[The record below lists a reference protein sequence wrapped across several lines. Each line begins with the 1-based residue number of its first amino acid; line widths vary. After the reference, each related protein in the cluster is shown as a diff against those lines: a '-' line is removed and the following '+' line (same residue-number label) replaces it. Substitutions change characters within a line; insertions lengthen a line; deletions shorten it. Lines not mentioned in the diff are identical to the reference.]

1 MMKFEVIRSENI
13 KPSSPTPHYLKH
25 FKLSLLDQLAPVA
38 YEPLVLFY
46 PYNDRDVTF
55 TPAKRSLWMKKS
67 LSETL
72 TRFYPFAGR
81 IKENISIECFDDGVD
96 YVEARV
102 HGLLS
107 TLLAQPDAEAL
118 RQLLPVEIESPKAGT
133 GPLLLVQENFF
144 DCGGLAIGVCM
155 SRKLG
160 DAASLSTFIMSW
172 AASALGF
179 SQALL
184 PDFNASFRF
193 PPMDCS
199 SGHNSA
205 VDHIIEKRTNGCVT
219 KRFVFYASKI
229 GALQT
234 KAASANVKQPT
245 HSEAVTALIWRCAVA
260 AASRSSL
267 LHKFPPKLSV
277 LSQSVDIRKRVVPPL
292 SDDSIGNLVGYFAA
306 QAKESELEL
315 QGLVAQLRKGLN
327 EASNYCA
334 ERLKGSD
341 GSRVIIESFK
351 ESDDFIHRDDIM
363 NFHVCTGLSDYKLLY
378 EVNFGWGRP
387 IWVSNIPSGL
397 NRNVASLVSTREDD
411 GTEAWVTLSEGD
423 METFEQNQ
431 ELLAFAVVNPSV
443 LEPIALKSA
452 L

>member
-1 MMKFEVIRSENI
+1 MMKFEVIRSETV

-46 PYNDRDVTF
+46 PYNDRHVTF
-55 TPAKRSLWMKKS
+55 TPAKRSHWMKKS

-72 TRFYPFAGR
+72 TRFYPFSGR
-81 IKENISIECFDDGVD
+81 IKGNISIECHDDGVD

-107 TLLAQPDAEAL
+107 SLLAQPDAETL
-118 RQLLPVEIESPKAGT
+118 RQLLPVEIESPKVGA
-133 GPLLLVQENFF
+133 GPLLLVQESFF

-155 SRKLG
+155 SRKVG

-184 PDFNASFRF
+184 PDFNASFWF

-199 SGHNSA
+199 SAHNSA
-205 VDHIIEKRTNGCVT
+205 VDHIIKKRTKGCVT
-219 KRFVFYASKI
+219 KRFVFDASKI
-229 GALQT
+229 CALQT

-245 HSEAVTALIWRCAVA
+245 NLEAVTALIWRCVVA
-260 AASRSSL
+260 AATRSSS
-267 LHKFPPKLSV
+267 LHKSPPKVSV
-277 LSQSVDIRKRVVPPL
+277 LSQSVDIRKRIMPPL

-306 QAKESELEL
+306 QANESELEL
-315 QGLVAQLRKGLN
+315 QGLVAQLRTGLK
-327 EASNYCA
+327 EVSNNCA
-334 ERLKGSD
+334 QILKGSH
-341 GSRVIIESFK
+341 GSRGFVESFT
-351 ESDDFIHRDDIM
+351 EAGDFFQRDDIM
-363 NFHVCTGLSDYKLLY
+363 NLQVCTGLCDYKVLY

-387 IWVSNIPSGL
+387 IWVSNFPSGL
-397 NRNVASLVSTREDD
+397 NRNVASLVGTRKDD
-411 GTEAWVTLSEGD
+411 GIEAWVTLSEED
-423 METFEQNQ
+423 MAAFEHDQ
-431 ELLAFAVVNPSV
+431 ELLAFAMVNPSV